1 MLHALGGAAR
11 ARAVL
16 VLGAVLGLDGADKGT
31 VSAMAGPIKTAFQV
45 GNTKIGLLASV
56 VSLVSAVFTIPVG
69 VLTDRVTRTRL
80 LALSTSLWVAATAL
94 SAVSPSYTWLL
105 VSRAALGAVTAT
117 AGPTVASL
125 VGDFF
130 PVGERARMYGPVLA
144 GELVGTGV
152 GFAISGTVGSVL
164 GWRFAFW
171 WLVVPG
177 VLLVWA
183 VVRLP
188 EPARGGQGRLR
199 PGQDGIPEV
208 RGSDAAGERAPATDG
223 DGDDREAGDARTPA
237 AEYNP
242 AVRAVEAGGVPP
254 YENLI
259 LHGDPRTLPLSRAIR
274 YVLRVRTNVVLI
286 VASALGYFFFAGLRS
301 FATLFTTHHYGVSTA
316 VASTLILVVGVGSI
330 AGVLLG
336 GRVADRLLSRNRTN
350 ARILVP
356 TVCLLILPLLV
367 APAVHTTSL
376 ALALPLLVCGTA
388 LLGAANPP
396 LDAARLDI
404 MHPCLWGRAEGV
416 RTMLRTLSEAVAP
429 TLFGWVSGQVFGGP
443 EALQYTLLLFLLPL
457 VAAGALGLVAM
468 RTYPRDVATA
478 TASAEA
484 VAADT
489 S

>member
-1 MLHALGGAAR
+1 MKRPASIDRGVQRVLHALGGAAR

-31 VSAMAGPIKTAFQV
+31 VSAMAGPIEAAFRV
-45 GNTKIGLLASV
+45 GNTEIGLLASV
-56 VSLVSAVFTIPVG
+56 VSLVSAVFTVPVG

-152 GFAISGTVGSVL
+152 GFAVSGTVGSAL

-199 PGQDGIPEV
+199 SGQDDVSEV
-208 RGSDAAGERAPATDG
+208 RGSGAEDV
-223 DGDDREAGDARTPA
+223 RTPA
-237 AEYNP
+237 AEHNP

-254 YENLI
+254 HENLI
-259 LHGDPRTLPLSRAIR
+259 LHGDPRALPLGRAVR

-316 VASTLILVVGVGSI
+316 VASTLILVVGVGAV

-336 GRVADRLLSRNRTN
+336 GRVADRLLGRNRAN
-350 ARILVP
+350 ARVLVP
-356 TVCLLILPLLV
+356 TVCLLALPLLV
-367 APAVHTTSL
+367 APAVHTTNL

-404 MHPCLWGRAEGV
+404 MHPFLWGRAEGV
-416 RTMLRTLSEAVAP
+416 RTMLRTLGEAAAP
-429 TLFGWVSGQVFGGP
+429 TLFGWVSGQVLGGP

-478 TASAEA
+478 NASAEA
-484 VAADT
+484 VTANT